1 MGLLDKILSRTP
13 DYPELEQSSPEY
25 KQLDEHRADIEKITK
40 EVTENIEVVLSDSGF
55 FVLIGK
61 PPSNFGFEWVE
72 NNELRNFKS
81 LVEAKK
87 VNPIRMER
95 IVDRLSDAY
104 KASKDA
110 PRFKASVGE
119 HEVVITRS
127 DDLAA
132 ALKQEIDKLSA

>member
-13 DYPELEQSSPEY
+13 DYPELEQSSREY